1 MIGISSPKNSE
12 TYMKPLQK
20 ISIIIPVFNEAKTL
34 RDVIRSVEQAP
45 IPFVKEVIIINDGSS
60 DDTAHILEEY
70 RSRHTIISFTKNM
83 GKGAAVR
90 AGLQS
95 ATGDVAIIQD
105 ADLEYDPADYP
116 ILLQPIID
124 SKADVVFGSRF
135 ITAHPRRVLYFSHY
149 VANKCI
155 TFLSNVFTGLNISD
169 METGFK
175 VFSKKAVQAI
185 LPHLTARRFG
195 IEPNIT
201 AQVAKQKLKVY
212 EVGISYNGRT
222 YEEGKKITWRDGVV
236 AIWHIIHFNIFSG
249 R

>member
-1 MIGISSPKNSE
+1 
-12 TYMKPLQK
+12 MKPLQK
-20 ISIIIPVFNEAKTL
+20 ISIIIPVFNEADTL
-34 RDVIRSVEQAP
+34 RAVIKSVEQAP
-45 IPFVKEVIIINDGSS
+45 IPYIKELVIINDGSS
-60 DDTAHILEEY
+60 DDTARVLEEY
-70 RSRHTIISFTKNM
+70 RSQHTIISFVENR

-90 AGLQS
+90 AGMQS
-95 ATGDVAIIQD
+95 ATGDAVIIQD

-116 ILLQPIID
+116 ALLQPIVD
-124 SKADVVFGSRF
+124 GKADVVFGSRF

-185 LPHLTARRFG
+185 LPHLTAQRFG

-201 AQVAKQKLKVY
+201 AQVAKHRLKVY

-222 YEEGKKITWRDGVV
+222 YAEGKKITWRDGLA
-236 AIWHIIHFNIFSG
+236 AIWHIIRFNFF
-249 R
+249 